1 MTLTWPC
8 SSILIAVLDD
18 DDGGGGIRLTGTRW
32 PALGSSNQRCPPS
45 PLLYSPLITGP
56 RWLLTVVMGVNV
68 CVTEGGDHR
77 VVHTTSPRQE
87 AHFEIAHTGS
97 VLQH

>member
-1 MTLTWPC
+1 M
-8 SSILIAVLDD
+8 LDD
-18 DDGGGGIRLTGTRW
+18 DDDGGGIRLTGTRW

-68 CVTEGGDHR
+68 CVTEGG
-77 VVHTTSPRQE
+77 
-87 AHFEIAHTGS
+87 
-97 VLQH
+97 